1 MAPMGVLDPPEDPP
15 VDGSGSGVIGGGVN
29 DDLTRPGP
37 LHAPALTSK
46 ALKIPAVV
54 ELVYVTIL
62 APHTVEDMAAENGG
76 TFPDT
81 VTYWSFGDLLGLIE
95 YKIVDPSEAYYLI
108 NTQCCE

>member
-1 MAPMGVLDPPEDPP
+1 MG
-15 VDGSGSGVIGGGVN
+15 GSGSGVVGGGVN

-46 ALKIPAVV
+46 ALKIPAEV

-81 VTYWSFGDLLGLIE
+81 LTYWSFGDLLGLIE